1 VFVQLVYSIGRL
13 CCLAAALGPLS
24 GCAMWDF
31 DRWNFD
37 RYRDE
42 RARDIDNRLSEDRP
56 IVQNPF

>member
-1 VFVQLVYSIGRL
+1 MFSRLCAIGRVY
-13 CCLAAALGPLS
+13 CLAVVLGPLS

-31 DRWNFD
+31 DEWNLD

-42 RARDIDNRLSEDRP
+42 RARDIDERLSEDRP